1 MPDFGDK
8 AVRDALADDLPDF
21 VDDDSDD
28 SGEPEPREVDFTDGR
43 AVITRGG
50 RPAAWRDPE
59 GATDDTAPTEPDSDP
74 DDGLTVEATD
84 EIGDTDPDGD
94 SDRDELPQ
102 ARQRRRPPRRQRR
115 AWRESETDSDAE
127 RELPDDHDA
136 PATTADSVGSAD
148 ADELVD
154 ARHDEL
160 TADADDSDPADPPS
174 TYDDDDAPTLSPE
187 TQSLSPGYG
196 PADTDSDDTGTSR
209 GTSTVTASGEVW
221 PDPPDGRPTAEA
233 VAVAALWLP
242 LGALAFAFAGPL
254 VAVPVALGWM
264 VVSLPVLVSS
274 TAGRGP
280 EVAT

>member
-59 GATDDTAPTEPDSDP
+59 GSTDDTAPTEPDSDP
-74 DDGLTVEATD
+74 EDGLTVEATD
-84 EIGDTDPDGD
+84 EIDDTEPDAD
-94 SDRDELPQ
+94 SEPDELPQ

-154 ARHDEL
+154 ARLDEL
-160 TADADDSDPADPPS
+160 TDDTDDSDPAEPPNGYDS
-174 TYDDDDAPTLSPE
+174 DDDDGHTLSPA
-187 TQSLSPGYG
+187 TRTLPSTSVGG
-196 PADTDSDDTGTSR
+196 GNATDTSR
-209 GTSTVTASGEVW
+209 GSATVTPSTDVRAE
-221 PDPPDGRPTAEA
+221 PPDGTPTTEALA
-233 VAVAALWLP
+233 VASLWLP
-242 LGALAFAFAGPL
+242 LGALAFAFAGPV
-254 VAVPVALGWM
+254 VAVPVAAVWM
-264 VVSLPVLVSS
+264 LVSVPVLISS
-274 TAGRGP
+274 AGGREP